1 MVNAG
6 ALQCVLPISVLT
18 LFLCI
23 GVAVS
28 APLTS
33 TQAPSGGTAVET
45 NDTTSGVDSMESTS
59 SAEITTS
66 PDLLTA
72 TPDDLLIAT
81 DDSTGESTSINT
93 GDMVTRM
100 VQVPTQTLSNTT
112 TRDQFTKLTTTVK
125 TTTTTSATTITLP
138 FNIGTVTRQQ
148 TIMPNNPS
156 DPPVSTQRE
165 TDSQTTTT
173 TYITSAALG
182 DDSDDDKV
190 SMSDS
195 QKTGL
200 IVGII
205 LLAVVIVMV
214 TAIAMYWRHRR
225 YRQWEPATGDD
236 TDKKQYKM
244 MCYARRKDGPVFC
257 EIDTGDIE
265 EEVVAT
271 EGTVEKTTDDQG
283 MKVEQNKNRLLA
295 TGNGGGD
302 EARVFIAENRLKAE
316 SEHDKD
322 NGDMSDDKEL
332 DSNENKMAAI
342 VKRSTSSGSSSS
354 ASGCDKHS
362 SGTELNRVD
371 VIEESPVIHDNDAQ
385 SNSTDSSHTA
395 EEETHDTDE
404 DRMDDTHD
412 DTHEVRSDDTREVR
426 SDDTHEVRSD
436 DTREV
441 RSDDTHDVRSDD
453 TRDVRSDDTR
463 DVRSDDTHDAQPND
477 GVYHVER
484 DSHDIEASQS
494 VESQT
499 DTSSNTSVDQGHDGD
514 DPDPTESGSV
524 ELLQNVEEGNVTS
537 DLSDLEPDD
546 PVRTRKDPDTGSED
560 EIPDVSRD
568 KDPAET
574 KIPVANR
581 DADIV
586 VHTEQS
592 DDSPVHNEDFTG
604 RGEVLGERGEVV
616 GERGEVLVGQGSTD
630 NGVNY
635 SKQDDYQPREG
646 EPE

>member
-6 ALQCVLPISVLT
+6 ALQCVLQISALT

-23 GVAVS
+23 GVTVS

-45 NDTTSGVDSMESTS
+45 NDTTLGVDSMESTS

-72 TPDDLLIAT
+72 TPDDLIIAT
-81 DDSTGESTSINT
+81 EDSTGESTSINT

-125 TTTTTSATTITLP
+125 TTTTTSATTTTLP
-138 FNIGTVTRQQ
+138 FNIGTITRQQ

-156 DPPVSTQRE
+156 DPSGSTQRQ
-165 TDSQTTTT
+165 TDSLTTTT
-173 TYITSAALG
+173 EITPAALG
-182 DDSDDDKV
+182 DSDDDDKV

-205 LLAVVIVMV
+205 LLALVIVMV

-236 TDKKQYKM
+236 TDRKQYKM

-265 EEVVAT
+265 EEEVAT

-302 EARVFIAENRLKAE
+302 EALVFSAENRLKAE

-385 SNSTDSSHTA
+385 SNSTDSSVNA
-395 EEETHDTDE
+395 EEETHDTAE
-404 DRMDDTHD
+404 DRMDDTH
-412 DTHEVRSDDTREVR
+412 
-426 SDDTHEVRSD
+426 DDTHEVRSD

-463 DVRSDDTHDAQPND
+463 DVRSDDKHDAQPND

-484 DSHDIEASQS
+484 DSHDIEANPS
-494 VESQT
+494 VESQP
-499 DTSSNTSVDQGHDGD
+499 DTSPNISVNLGHNDD
-514 DPDPTESGSV
+514 DPDTRDTGSV
-524 ELLQNVEEGNVTS
+524 GPLQNVEDGNAS
-537 DLSDLEPDD
+537 NDLSDLEPVD
-546 PVRTRKDPDTGSED
+546 PVRNDPDTGSE
-560 EIPDVSRD
+560 EEVPDVSVD
-568 KDPAET
+568 KDPAGT
-574 KIPVANR
+574 KSLDRNR
-581 DADIV
+581 DAEIV
-586 VHTEQS
+586 VHTEQRES
-592 DDSPVHNEDFTG
+592 SPVRGEHHRE
-604 RGEVLGERGEVV
+604 RGEVLGERGEVL
-616 GERGEVLVGQGSTD
+616 GERGEVIGEQGEVLVGQGSTD